1 MITAGFMFVAVASL
15 SIIPVSSANA
25 LSLRE
30 ITQGLIGNN
39 RNDRSEN
46 RPTRQPDQDN
56 RRTEPVV
63 TPPPAPTETV
73 VMPAEPVVAP
83 AVTPSAPVVSAP
95 ATPAIISPVQPV
107 DTSAQVAAVASE
119 QTTIAQV
126 KTAPYQSNRLDP
138 VVVRHLIYAGLAT
151 AALGLIAY
159 TITFIPSRR
168 TSRHNIPV
176 KFSS

>member
-15 SIIPVSSANA
+15 SIVPVSSAGA

-30 ITQGLIGNN
+30 ITQGLLGSN
-39 RNDRSEN
+39 RNDRRETQ
-46 RPTRQPDQDN
+46 PTRQTDQDN
-56 RRTEPVV
+56 RRTEPIV

-73 VMPAEPVVAP
+73 VAPAEPVAP
-83 AVTPSAPVVSAP
+83 AVAPSAPVVSAP
-95 ATPAIISPVQPV
+95 ATPAIISPVRPA
-107 DTSAQVAAVASE
+107 DTGAQVVAVASE
-119 QTTIAQV
+119 QTTTAQAN
-126 KTAPYQSNRLDP
+126 TAPYQSNRLDP

-159 TITFIPSRR
+159 TITFIPDRR
-168 TSRHNIPV
+168 TTRRSIPV